1 MRSIDFYKMETIK
14 TEHMIKNLSSLLV
27 GVGIAIGT
35 AAILGFK
42 ESPDPNPSPMPE
54 YTGSWQMEIAPN
66 GTAYYY
72 STSSMDAYYI
82 DKRYDGSFYWHRIY
96 NSKY

>member
-1 MRSIDFYKMETIK
+1 ML
-14 TEHMIKNLSSLLV
+14 KNLSSLLV

-35 AAILGFK
+35 AVILGFK
-42 ESPDPNPSPMPE
+42 ESPDPNPNPNPMPE

-72 STSSMDAYYI
+72 STYSMDAYYI
-82 DKRYDGSFYWHRIY
+82 DKKYDGSFYWHRIY
-96 NSKY
+96 NNY

>member
-1 MRSIDFYKMETIK
+1 ML
-14 TEHMIKNLSSLLV
+14 KNLSSLLV

-35 AAILGFK
+35 AVILGFK
-42 ESPDPNPSPMPE
+42 ESPDPNPNPNPMPE

-72 STSSMDAYYI
+72 STYSMDAYYI
-82 DKRYDGSFYWHRIY
+82 DKKYDGSFYWHRIY
-96 NSKY
+96 NSY